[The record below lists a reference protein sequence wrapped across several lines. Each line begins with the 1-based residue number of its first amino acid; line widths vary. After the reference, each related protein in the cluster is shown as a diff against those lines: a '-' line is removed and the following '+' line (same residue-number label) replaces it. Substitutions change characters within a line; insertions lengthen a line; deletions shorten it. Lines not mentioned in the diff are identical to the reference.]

1 MDRCCSCASYRRIGV
16 SAYRR
21 IGVSAYRR
29 IGVSVLPG
37 VLQAKARREKKDE
50 HLQMMLR
57 EPTMTERNDAP
68 TTYKTLSSVT
78 TKKPSTVTRLLGYAF
93 L

>member
-1 MDRCCSCASYRRIGV
+1 MRLSGV
-16 SAYRR
+16 Q
-21 IGVSAYRR
+21 
-29 IGVSVLPG
+29 VLPG

-78 TKKPSTVTRLLGYAF
+78 TKKPSTVTGLLGYAF
-93 L
+93 M